1 MVVSIVHEW
10 ILNLGKEGRAA
21 TIILGK
27 QFSQNENQIPIIV
40 NTISGLFTNVTGDT
54 DLIDFFKEINL

>member
-27 QFSQNENQIPIIV
+27 QFSQNEN
-40 NTISGLFTNVTGDT
+40 
-54 DLIDFFKEINL
+54 